1 MAEAPLVLADS
12 RVNEPSDLWVE
23 RIDKA
28 LLDRAP
34 RVVDPL
40 PDRQPGSSL
49 VVVVFQKWR

>member
-1 MAEAPLVLADS
+1 MAEAPPVLADS